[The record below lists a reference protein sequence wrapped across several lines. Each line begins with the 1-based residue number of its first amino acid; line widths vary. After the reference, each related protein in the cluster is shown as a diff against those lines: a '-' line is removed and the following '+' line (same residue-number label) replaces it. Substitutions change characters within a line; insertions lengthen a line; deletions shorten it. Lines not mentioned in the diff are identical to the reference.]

1 MEVNMVKF
9 SNQFLSYYDAF
20 PKGNAEKN
28 MVFLPIWIWRI
39 WAPVAGKTT
48 DINVFQKTLLE
59 FLHIGRQDRQELAHW
74 IGVDVELVNLIIDTE
89 LETGGLI
96 QLDVKDQKITLTP
109 KGVQTLDDEIERTE
123 DLQAYYLVQDAI
135 TGELWHRLIP
145 NELALLDVQEIDS
158 NIYIQGSRDSGKS
171 ISVFLAEPREHK
183 EPLAPTPYKIT
194 QTIKNHN
201 MAMRGTLVRD
211 HEHRGKYL
219 DGQNLKNYEFYSQ
232 KPEAFFILSHLE
244 ESLDSSHVCQ
254 LQDPCHVSPYDEWI
268 QNLHFELATKHQ
280 GFSKKVKR
288 YLKQDIHSEETID
301 EFETRLL
308 EEISFE
314 LSVDFPFSE
323 RIENLTQHLQRLLTR
338 KKKLEETGHYYDID
352 DLLSQCQKALEAC
365 FKHMLCVRKHKHANT
380 TPLKLNYD
388 QLKTILIL
396 QVGNFFPEDTL
407 DKLKKVNS
415 AQVYSANGYSA
426 GKYQEV
432 RVSLKPLIFSNLLCV
447 SEHQQHPLIR
457 RDLYQ
462 TDLTKLIEICE
473 RRNEGN
479 HDSGEE
485 VDITTALNLSEFTLD
500 WISFYTAIEA

>member
-1 MEVNMVKF
+1 MAKF
-9 SNQFLSYYDAF
+9 SNKFLSYYDEF
-20 PKGNAEKN
+20 PKGDAEKN

-39 WAPVAGKTT
+39 WAPVAGKTKN
-48 DINVFQKTLLE
+48 INVFQKTMLE
-59 FLHIGRQDRQELAHW
+59 FLYIGRHDRQEIANW

-89 LETGGLI
+89 LKPHGWI
-96 QLDVKDQKITLTP
+96 QCDAKDQKITLTTE
-109 KGVQTLDDEIERTE
+109 GMRILDDEIDRNE

-145 NELALLDVQEIDS
+145 NDLALLDVQEIGS
-158 NIYIQGSRDSGKS
+158 SIHIQGSRDSGKS
-171 ISVFLAEPREHK
+171 ISVFLVEPRETK
-183 EPLAPTPYKIT
+183 EPQAAPTPYKIT

-211 HEHRGKYL
+211 HEQKVKYVDGK
-219 DGQNLKNYEFYSQ
+219 NLKNYEFYPQ

-254 LQDPCHVSPYDEWI
+254 LQDPCHVSKYDEWI
-268 QNLHFELATKHQ
+268 QNLHFDLATKHQ
-280 GFSKKVKR
+280 GFSKKIKR
-288 YLKQDIHSEETID
+288 YLKQDIDNEETID

-314 LSVDFPFSE
+314 LSVDFPFSQ
-323 RIENLTQHLQRLLTR
+323 RIENLTQHLKRLLTR
-338 KKKLEETGHYYDID
+338 KKKLEETRNYYDID

-365 FKHMLCVRKHKHANT
+365 FKHMLCQWKHKHANT

-396 QVGNFFPEDTL
+396 QVGDLIPENSL
-407 DKLKKVNS
+407 EKLKLVNS
-415 AQVYSANGYSA
+415 AHVYSANGYSA
-426 GKYQEV
+426 GKFPQV
-432 RVSLKPLIFSNLLCV
+432 RVSLKPLIVSNLLCV
-447 SEHQQHPLIR
+447 SESQQHPLIL
-457 RDLYQ
+457 RDKYQ
-462 TDLTKLIEICE
+462 KDLDQLIEICE
-473 RRNEGN
+473 RRNDGN

-485 VDITTALNLSEFTLD
+485 VDISTALNLSEFTLD

>member
-1 MEVNMVKF
+1 MEVNMAKF

-183 EPLAPTPYKIT
+183 EP
-194 QTIKNHN
+194 
-201 MAMRGTLVRD
+201 
-211 HEHRGKYL
+211 
-219 DGQNLKNYEFYSQ
+219 
-232 KPEAFFILSHLE
+232 
-244 ESLDSSHVCQ
+244 
-254 LQDPCHVSPYDEWI
+254 
-268 QNLHFELATKHQ
+268 
-280 GFSKKVKR
+280 
-288 YLKQDIHSEETID
+288 
-301 EFETRLL
+301 
-308 EEISFE
+308 
-314 LSVDFPFSE
+314 
-323 RIENLTQHLQRLLTR
+323 
-338 KKKLEETGHYYDID
+338 
-352 DLLSQCQKALEAC
+352 
-365 FKHMLCVRKHKHANT
+365 
-380 TPLKLNYD
+380 
-388 QLKTILIL
+388 
-396 QVGNFFPEDTL
+396 
-407 DKLKKVNS
+407 
-415 AQVYSANGYSA
+415 
-426 GKYQEV
+426 
-432 RVSLKPLIFSNLLCV
+432 
-447 SEHQQHPLIR
+447 
-457 RDLYQ
+457 
-462 TDLTKLIEICE
+462 
-473 RRNEGN
+473 
-479 HDSGEE
+479 
-485 VDITTALNLSEFTLD
+485 
-500 WISFYTAIEA
+500 

>member
-1 MEVNMVKF
+1 MAKF

-145 NELALLDVQEIDS
+145 NELALLDVQENNS

-171 ISVFLAEPREHK
+171 INVFLVEPRENK
-183 EPLAPTPYKIT
+183 EPQAPTPYKIN

-201 MAMRGTLVRD
+201 MALRGTLIRD
-211 HEHRGKYL
+211 DDPKGKYL
-219 DGQNLKNYEFYSQ
+219 DGQNLKNFEFYPQ
-232 KPEAFFILSHLE
+232 KPEAFFILSHLD
-244 ESLDSSHVCQ
+244 ESLDSSHVCK
-254 LQDPCHVSPYDEWI
+254 LQDPCHVSKYDEWI
-268 QNLHFELATKHQ
+268 QSLHFDLATKHQ
-280 GFSKKVKR
+280 GFSTKIKR
-288 YLKQDIHSEETID
+288 YLKQDIDSDETIE

-308 EEISFE
+308 EETSFE
-314 LSVDFPFSE
+314 LAVDFPFSE
-323 RIENLTQHLQRLLTR
+323 RIENLSQHLNRLLTR
-338 KKKLEETGHYYDID
+338 KKNLEEKRNYFDID
-352 DLLSQCQKALEAC
+352 DLLNQCQKALEAC
-365 FKHMLCVRKHKHANT
+365 FKHMLCHWKHKHANT
-380 TPLKLNYD
+380 TPK
-388 QLKTILIL
+388 QLTREQIKTVLVL
-396 QVGNFFPEDTL
+396 QVGEYFCEDLLEKIKT
-407 DKLKKVNS
+407 VNS
-415 AQVYSANGYSA
+415 SHVFSANGYSA
-426 GKYQEV
+426 GRFPQV
-432 RVSLKPLIFSNLLCV
+432 NVSLKPLIVSSLLCV
-447 SEHQQHPLIR
+447 TEYQQHPLILR
-457 RDLYQ
+457 KQHQQDLQ
-462 TDLTKLIEICE
+462 QLIEICE
-473 RRNEGN
+473 LRNQGS